1 MADLP
6 AVEQR
11 LFKIEQQIVNLH
23 NLSKPQPVN
32 LEPMNKKFAELKEAV
47 NNKNEIT

>member
-1 MADLP
+1 MAQAEMP

-23 NLSKPQPVN
+23 NLSKPKPFDIQPLN
-32 LEPMNKKFAELKEAV
+32 YK
-47 NNKNEIT
+47 I

>member
-1 MADLP
+1 MRQAPEIEAGMP

-23 NLSKPQPVN
+23 NLSKP
-32 LEPMNKKFAELKEAV
+32 
-47 NNKNEIT
+47 